1 MKHGT
6 RILLAALAALSVGF
20 GCASGGSQQAAG
32 ERVAAAVGADGVQ
45 RVAIVAR
52 SFAFSPS
59 RIAVKAGV
67 PVELTLSKEPD
78 VIPHSFV
85 LQAAAAGIAVS
96 EELGTAPKVVRFTPA
111 KPGSYEFFCD
121 KNPALFKSHRSLGM
135 VGTLEVL
142 P

>member
-6 RILLAALAALSVGF
+6 RCLLAALVVSAVGL
-20 GCASGGSQQAAG
+20 GCASGGSKQAAG

-52 SFAFSPS
+52 SFAFSPN
-59 RIAVKAGV
+59 RIAVKAGA
-67 PVELTLSKEPD
+67 PVELTISKEPD

-85 LQAAAAGIAVS
+85 LQAAAAGISVS
-96 EELGTAPKVVRFTPA
+96 EQLGTKPKVVRFTPT

-121 KNPALFKSHRSLGM
+121 KDPALFKSHRSLGM
-135 VGTLEVL
+135 VGTLEVV

>member
-6 RILLAALAALSVGF
+6 RFLVAALAACVFGL
-20 GCASGGSQQAAG
+20 GCASGGSQPAAG
-32 ERVAAAVGADGVQ
+32 ARVAAAVGADGVQ

-52 SFAFSPS
+52 SFAFTPS

-85 LQAAAAGIAVS
+85 VAAAEAGIAVA
-96 EELGTAPKVVRFTPA
+96 EELGTTPKVVRFTPT